1 MKKRSVTKMLSVLLI
16 GAAICTP
23 VMASASV
30 WDEAGTVVDGSALT
44 LSDYVEDESLIL
56 TRGNHLGRGSSS
68 LTNKGNRVVGVGGE
82 TTCYV
87 DCDTVICNLYLEQK
101 NDAGNWYTYDYWN
114 YSTTNDHIRQVS
126 TTKKVAADHWYRVKG
141 SHIAIKN
148 NAIESTAT
156 ATDGI
161 WID

>member
-1 MKKRSVTKMLSVLLI
+1 MKKRNAVKLLSVLLL
-16 GAAICTP
+16 GAAIGSP
-23 VMASASV
+23 VTALASSV
-30 WDEAGTVVDGSALT
+30 DEAGAVVDGSKLT

-56 TRGNHLGRGSSS
+56 TRGNHLARGAAR
-68 LTNKGNRVVGVGGE
+68 LTDKGNRTVGVGGE

-101 NDAGNWYTYDYWN
+101 DSAGYWNSYDYWN
-114 YSTTNDHIRQVS
+114 YSTTNDHGLQVS
-126 TTKKVAADHWYRVKG
+126 TTKKVAGGHWYRVKG
-141 SHIAIKN
+141 SHIAILN

-156 ATDGI
+156 VTNGI